1 MEAFSEIAWLSLAAV
16 TAFGLMQ
23 ILKALAITVRND
35 TMIHDLKVRVAELQ
49 IQQFHAQMLRHGIPP
64 NDQQPIDV
72 EAFEEPAEA
81 QEAVEPAEAVEIS
94 DDQAESQGEPSI
106 AA

>member
-1 MEAFSEIAWLSLAAV
+1 MGSFSDIAWLSLAAV
-16 TAFGLMQ
+16 TAFGLLQ

-49 IQQFHAQMLRHGIPP
+49 VQQFHAQMLRHGMLP

-72 EAFEEPAEA
+72 EAFEDSDTTLEPNSETNTEPL
-81 QEAVEPAEAVEIS
+81 EAVEVSA
-94 DDQAESQGEPSI
+94 DQPESL